1 MDKNESCNI
10 ILSHI
15 WEEFIKGKRGEKM
28 KILIDVKQIYIKMA
42 EKKLNGTELAKQ
54 ANISPNSVSQVLN
67 GKRRGTTKVLD
78 AICKVLDL
86 SIKDVII
93 IEE

>member
-1 MDKNESCNI
+1 
-10 ILSHI
+10 
-15 WEEFIKGKRGEKM
+15 M